1 MQTFY
6 LDTTAGNWYDER
18 GDMFRSNQPSMA
30 FQTQDELRIIAVTG
44 SPEAETESINP
55 AIDWPRDTQWS
66 GMAARIA
73 VDNDTIHRIKGSLA
87 EPVTDGANSRI
98 TATIANASQA
108 TIPGDGKLTIY
119 AADSTSEIISYSSR
133 EINGTSVVFTLVE
146 GEEIRKSYPAGSVM
160 DCPQSPYCSAMMN
173 PDKSNPLAGE
183 FAFDLVVD
191 SRRLREEMLYTSKDR
206 LPVKGLELLFY
217 RETETATVPVRA
229 FLLSTFSITGL
240 LNDVNAGADLPESEA
255 ENRLYL
261 MVNTMLS
268 AGFDVELYNSATGSW
283 EAYSDSAIYS
293 TSYTKYRFRLAS
305 AGDSGVWA
313 TVPLIHGTGGGS
325 GGGTDYSGE
334 INALNQ
340 RVTALEQ
347 SVGGV
352 EANLEAIIG

>member
-6 LDTTAGNWYDER
+6 LDTTSGNWYDER

-44 SPEAETESINP
+44 TPEAETENIDP
-55 AIDWPRDTQWS
+55 AVDWPRDTQWS

-87 EPVTDGANSRI
+87 EPVTAGANASI

-119 AADSTSEIISYSSR
+119 AADSSSEIISYASR

-160 DCPQSPYCSAMMN
+160 DCPQSPYCSALMN

-240 LNDVNAGADLPESEA
+240 LNDVNAGADLPDSEA

-268 AGFDVELYNSATGSW
+268 AGFDVELYNSATGNW

-305 AGDSGVWA
+305 AGDSGAWA
-313 TVPLIHGTGGGS
+313 TVPLIHGS
-325 GGGTDYSGE
+325 GGGGGGADYSAE

-340 RVTALEQ
+340 RVTTLEQ
-347 SVGGV
+347 SVSGV
-352 EANLEAIIG
+352 EANLAAIIG

>member
-30 FQTQDELRIIAVTG
+30 FQTQDELKIIAVTG
-44 SPEAETESINP
+44 VPEAETENINP
-55 AIDWPRDTQWS
+55 ATDWPRDTQWA

-87 EPVTDGANSRI
+87 EPVAAGAVSRI

-119 AADSTSEIISYSSR
+119 AADSSSEIISYTSR
-133 EINGTSVVFTLVE
+133 EISGTSVIFALTSGVT
-146 GEEIRKSYPAGSVM
+146 IRKSYPAGSVI
-160 DCPQSPYCSAMMN
+160 DCPQAPYCSALMN
-173 PDKSNPLAGE
+173 PDKSNPQAGE

-191 SRRLREEMLYTSKDR
+191 SWRLREEMLYTSKDR

-229 FLLSTFSITGL
+229 FLLSTFSIAGL
-240 LNDVNAGADLPESEA
+240 INDVNASADLPESEA

-268 AGFDVELYNSATGSW
+268 AGFDIELYNSASGNW
-283 EAYSDSAIYS
+283 EAYSDSAVYS
-293 TSYTKYRFRLAS
+293 TTYTKYRFRLAS
-305 AGDSGVWA
+305 AGDSGEWA
-313 TVPLIHGTGGGS
+313 VVPLIHGSGGGG

-334 INALNQ
+334 INSLNQ

-352 EANLEAIIG
+352 EANLAAIIG